1 MFWWRSL
8 YLIQI
13 ICSDELLAKIL
24 CLRPMCWLD
33 QRTLTRGQLSRER
46 RLKIESF
53 RAIRWRHPIIRMETE
68 KRGKERCRHNRAPVR
83 HRQNITPRLSR
94 SWLVGDGHVT
104 SRRCRRPFWYRS
116 KTFDFL
122 FQLFSQLSSK
132 LSSGCSSNNSSEVKK
147 WVKHLLDFFESFS
160 VFAKNTV
167 QPSNILLSQWVVL
180 LFVRFFFY
188 FDPTILTVWKK
199 CHACIRKDE
208 TAVQQKMESFERS
221 VSSIFLPTEIWNRS
235 ISGSRFISNGIGTLN
250 FRSGSFNTRLCRSHS
265 VYRYWQIKI
274 G

>member
-1 MFWWRSL
+1 MPASASQQSSSQTPAKTSPHVCLAPDWSATVTWR
-8 YLIQI
+8 
-13 ICSDELLAKIL
+13 
-24 CLRPMCWLD
+24 
-33 QRTLTRGQLSRER
+33 
-46 RLKIESF
+46 
-53 RAIRWRHPIIRMETE
+53 
-68 KRGKERCRHNRAPVR
+68 RC
-83 HRQNITPRLSR
+83 
-94 SWLVGDGHVT
+94 
-104 SRRCRRPFWYRS
+104 RCRRPFWYRS

-147 WVKHLLDFFESFS
+147 WVKHLLDFFERFS
-160 VFAKNTV
+160 VFAENTV

-221 VSSIFLPTEIWNRS
+221 VSSIFMPTEI
-235 ISGSRFISNGIGTLN
+235 
-250 FRSGSFNTRLCRSHS
+250 
-265 VYRYWQIKI
+265 
-274 G
+274 